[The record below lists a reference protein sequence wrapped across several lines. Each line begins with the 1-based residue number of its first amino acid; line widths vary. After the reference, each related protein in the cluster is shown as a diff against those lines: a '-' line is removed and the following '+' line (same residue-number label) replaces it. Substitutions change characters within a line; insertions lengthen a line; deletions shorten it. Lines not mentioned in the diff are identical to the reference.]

1 MWWPALH
8 TTVQLRYSVSEGTLL
23 PPSLFLIFSLD
34 IAFFFKTDICL
45 SKTTFWL
52 HKLHIVSTLCFWIF
66 SLSLWCLCLWER
78 AKIDMSFFKVSLQEY
93 AWKCLCMHHL
103 YLTKSVCPYDRD
115 CIQKHCGTRPGS
127 EYLYNARF
135 KWSLECQ

>member
-1 MWWPALH
+1 MWWSALH

-34 IAFFFKTDICL
+34 IAFL
-45 SKTTFWL
+45 SKLTFAYPRQL
-52 HKLHIVSTLCFWIF
+52 FDCTSFT
-66 SLSLWCLCLWER
+66 LSLLSASESSVYVCGVSACESVLKLT
-78 AKIDMSFFKVSLQEY
+78 SFFKVSLQEY

-103 YLTKSVCPYDRD
+103 YLTKSICPYDRD